1 MYDETLLPT
10 DGSAAVETAVREGVL
25 YETIIDYADENGVA
39 LLVMSSH
46 GQSGVSRFVFGSVTE
61 RVVRLSDRPV
71 LVVSRDVTDG

>member
-46 GQSGVSRFVFGSVTE
+46 GQSGGE
-61 RVVRLSDRPV
+61 PVRLRKRHRAGRP
-71 LVVSRDVTDG
+71 SQ